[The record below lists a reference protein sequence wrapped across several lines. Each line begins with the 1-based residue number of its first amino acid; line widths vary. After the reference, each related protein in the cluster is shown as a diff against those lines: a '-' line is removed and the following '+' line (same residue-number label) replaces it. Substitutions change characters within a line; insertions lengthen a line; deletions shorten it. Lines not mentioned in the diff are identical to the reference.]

1 MRMEAGPTDADAVAG
16 TDPIGEAPPVVDDAT
31 AAGEEVPEGV
41 EETAL
46 PGLDDDTGLQAEM
59 ANIADHRITDT
70 DRGQPALRNDDRR
83 PWVVNE
89 RRVTAGTV
97 QHILKFR
104 STSQGR
110 RAVSGPAAST
120 AAHDDPGIPSADRLI
135 KGSVS
140 TSAACSV
147 CR

>member
-1 MRMEAGPTDADAVAG
+1 MRMEAGRIDAEVDAG
-16 TDPIGEAPPVVDDAT
+16 PIDEASPGVDDA
-31 AAGEEVPEGV
+31 AAAAEEVPEGV
-41 EETAL
+41 AEEAL
-46 PGLDDDTGLQAEM
+46 PGLEDDTGLQAEM
-59 ANIADHRITDT
+59 AKVAVNRITDT
-70 DRGQPALRNDDRR
+70 GRGQPALRNDSRR
-83 PWVVNE
+83 RWVVNE